1 MPVLTPASRTGNAST
16 NTNPYLQPQSA
27 VNRGA
32 DSAMAML
39 GKPVVPELSP
49 SGQRRH
55 EEEQKFISSSP
66 FYQKAGPLIDEAANA
81 SYDFFQAQEELAK
94 PVKRNQ
100 GESNLS
106 YATRATGTK
115 FAPGIA
121 SQGYKAAEVVVPALR
136 ASTLAPQVIGKVSNA
151 FLPEAVSSRL
161 TPLFQAY
168 SVLRSPDKW
177 AALGNIGIDYGTDF
191 ASKLFTG
198 KTLFEN
204 IDQSSLPDWGKG
216 TAKTGYN
223 IVSGLAGA
231 KAGTKVG
238 KYVGDV
244 AKAGK
249 AAIPSIAE
257 GRRVYNET
265 GSFDQALDAMSYKNL
280 ELEKGL
286 KNAITGESEVK
297 GFQQVPKDMEPLAQ
311 EALKYK
317 SADEFVRSHG
327 TPIYHGSDKKINT
340 FSNKKGSQG
349 VIWFADN
356 PKPITSGESG
366 AQGIKYIN
374 ERVTTGKKFAGWDE
388 YEKYGLGQIKD
399 MGFDGIKLPTSM
411 QDGTKYNDYIFFDN
425 NTLKT
430 KSELTDLWN
439 QAHSQTQGSVEVK
452 GFQQIPKNLE
462 PLAQE
467 ALKYKSA
474 EEFVNAQNKTGL
486 FNEYNPSARSGG
498 STVENTPL
506 TQLGYNATD
515 ELTVYR
521 GVPKGVKSINDGDWV
536 TTSKQLA
543 KDYAG
548 TGDVISMKVKAS
560 RLFAE
565 SGDDALDE
573 LVYSAK
579 PKLKESQLA
588 DLWNQAHSQKQGSAE
603 VKGFTNIPKEYE
615 KNLVKNSDGSFSFKK
630 NTEKAP
636 NLGSKFAQ
644 DIEPAGNYIN
654 LVEKGEPLSTQKGW
668 VSGTVNFKNP
678 LVVDWKTSGHGGW
691 KTDLSE
697 KFGATGK
704 ELSKKIAEAGYDAIV
719 TVDKG
724 NAMEVVD
731 LSNFKPTSS
740 VKGFTN
746 IPKPIDPATVPVTPK
761 VVEQKFRGD
770 KLNLEP
776 EQLKQIEDRLSGL
789 GLTSRTVRSF
799 DEMKS
804 MADELGTDPRA
815 LLSGNGKLT
824 DAKVIALKNLI
835 NQNSEFIAK
844 NSGLKFKTEQENAI
858 HQQKLRAADAQQNE
872 ALSQLI
878 GGGTELGRGIA
889 AFRILANKNMEP
901 SFWYKKGQQTRGNTL
916 TPEQK
921 ANIDGLIKENDRVGL
936 SMYVASLRDP
946 SLSEKFSTLWKAGL
960 LTNVT
965 THVANVAG
973 NASMA
978 GLRGVS
984 NVVGTG
990 IDKLISLGTG
1000 KRTMTVSP
1008 GAAVKGLGTGAKK
1021 GLSILRT
1028 GVNPDDFEGK
1038 FDIKGNINF
1047 GDSVLG
1053 KVANGYTRAV
1063 FGSLQAEDALFRGMH
1078 ESASIANQAK
1088 LIAINEGLKG
1098 QARQTRIAELLE
1110 NPTDAMKQTALQE
1123 AKVATF
1129 NNDNIVASKIGQL
1142 KAGRNKDD
1150 SFGSKALSTIVD
1162 VTMPFVKTPTN
1173 VVARIAEY
1181 TPLGL
1186 LKLAAGQLN
1195 KNTRGQKRLVED
1207 LSKVVTGGAVLA
1219 LGSALANQGLLTGSM
1234 PASAAERAQWEAE
1247 GKQPN
1252 SVYVN
1257 GRWYQINKLAPI
1269 GFLFAL
1275 AADNKTSGG
1284 LAETGLKGLK
1294 NLTDQTFLTGL
1305 SGGLK
1310 AVTDPEQN
1318 AASYAKQTVS
1328 SVIPSGLNAI
1338 AKVIDPTVRTTGGVG
1353 EAIQAKIPGLS
1364 SSLAPRL
1371 DVFGQEVKNEGGV
1384 LGLLDPTRSKA
1395 DKSNDP
1401 VLREFA
1407 KLGVNVGLPSNRMF
1421 NTTLDTYEY
1430 AEFQKVNGRVLK
1442 DVLDTLVVSPIFQN
1456 ASTAKKEELLE
1467 KTVTKVRA
1475 QTKAAVFPR
1484 ILQKRLDLPEVQ
1496 NPEILNEI
1504 ANKLYKNETFNAM
1517 SKEKQRQFVLD
1528 IVQQL

>member
-1 MPVLTPASRTGNAST
+1 MASIFEILFGKKDKATA
-16 NTNPYLQPQSA
+16 NPYIQPSFKSA
-27 VNRGA
+27 T
-32 DSAMAML
+32 
-39 GKPVVPELSP
+39 PEQILSP
-49 SGQRRH
+49 SALKKYQQGTNTSTKGTPEQLRR
-55 EEEQKFISSSP
+55 ERDASFARDETAFI
-66 FYQKAGPLIDEAANA
+66 KNVKPLIKEGADTA
-81 SYDFFQAQEELAK
+81 YGFFQAQEELAK

-100 GESNLS
+100 GESNLD
-106 YATRATGTK
+106 YAARSTGTK
-115 FAPGIA
+115 FAPGIF
-121 SQGYKAAEVVVPALR
+121 SQGYKAAEFAVPALR
-136 ASTLAPQVIGKVSNA
+136 AGTVTPTIIGKATNA
-151 FLPEAVSSRL
+151 LLPESVSSKV
-161 TPLFQAY
+161 TPLLQAY
-168 SVLRSPDKW
+168 SVLRSPNKW

-191 ASKLFTG
+191 TSKLFTG
-198 KTLFEN
+198 KTLNEN
-204 IDQSSLPDWGKG
+204 IDQSTLPDWGKG
-216 TAKTGYN
+216 FAKTGYN

-238 KYVGDV
+238 KYVSDV
-244 AKAGK
+244 TKAGK
-249 AAIPSIAE
+249 AALPSIAE

-265 GSFDQALDAMSYKNL
+265 GSFDKALDAITYKNL

-286 KNAITGESEVK
+286 KNAITGE
-297 GFQQVPKDMEPLAQ
+297 
-311 EALKYK
+311 
-317 SADEFVRSHG
+317 
-327 TPIYHGSDKKINT
+327 
-340 FSNKKGSQG
+340 
-349 VIWFADN
+349 
-356 PKPITSGESG
+356 
-366 AQGIKYIN
+366 
-374 ERVTTGKKFAGWDE
+374 
-388 YEKYGLGQIKD
+388 
-399 MGFDGIKLPTSM
+399 
-411 QDGTKYNDYIFFDN
+411 
-425 NTLKT
+425 
-430 KSELTDLWN
+430 
-439 QAHSQTQGSVEVK
+439 
-452 GFQQIPKNLE
+452 
-462 PLAQE
+462 
-467 ALKYKSA
+467 
-474 EEFVNAQNKTGL
+474 
-486 FNEYNPSARSGG
+486 
-498 STVENTPL
+498 
-506 TQLGYNATD
+506 
-515 ELTVYR
+515 
-521 GVPKGVKSINDGDWV
+521 
-536 TTSKQLA
+536 
-543 KDYAG
+543 
-548 TGDVISMKVKAS
+548 
-560 RLFAE
+560 
-565 SGDDALDE
+565 
-573 LVYSAK
+573 
-579 PKLKESQLA
+579 
-588 DLWNQAHSQKQGSAE
+588 AE
-603 VKGFTNIPKEYE
+603 VKGY
-615 KNLVKNSDGSFSFKK
+615 
-630 NTEKAP
+630 
-636 NLGSKFAQ
+636 
-644 DIEPAGNYIN
+644 
-654 LVEKGEPLSTQKGW
+654 
-668 VSGTVNFKNP
+668 
-678 LVVDWKTSGHGGW
+678 
-691 KTDLSE
+691 
-697 KFGATGK
+697 
-704 ELSKKIAEAGYDAIV
+704 
-719 TVDKG
+719 
-724 NAMEVVD
+724 
-731 LSNFKPTSS
+731 
-740 VKGFTN
+740 TN
-746 IPKPIDPATVPVTPK
+746 IPKPIDPSTVPVPPK
-761 VVEQKFRGD
+761 VVDQKFRGD

-789 GLTSRTVRSF
+789 GLTTRTVRSF
-799 DEMKS
+799 DEMKA
-804 MADELGTDPRA
+804 MADELGTDSRA

-835 NQNSEFIAK
+835 NQNADFIAK

-858 HQQKLRAADAQQNE
+858 HQQKLRAADAQTNE

-901 SFWYKKGQQTRGNTL
+901 SFWYKKGQQTRGNAL

-921 ANIDGLIKENDRVGL
+921 ANIDGLIKDNDRVGL

-978 GLRGVS
+978 GLRGLS
-984 NVVGTG
+984 NLVGTG
-990 IDKLISLGTG
+990 LDKIISLGTG

-1021 GLSILRT
+1021 GWAVLKT

-1038 FDIKGNINF
+1038 LDIRGNINF
-1047 GDSVLG
+1047 GDSILG

-1078 ESASIANQAK
+1078 ESASLANQAK

-1098 QARQTRIAELLE
+1098 QARQSRIAELME

-1123 AKVATF
+1123 ARIATF
-1129 NNDNIVASKIGQL
+1129 NNDNIVASKVGQL

-1150 SFGSKALSTIVD
+1150 SFGSKVLSTVVD

-1186 LKLAAGQLN
+1186 LKLAAGQIN

-1219 LGSALANQGLLTGSM
+1219 LGSALADQGLLTGSM
-1234 PASAAERAQWEAE
+1234 PATPAERAQWEAE

-1252 SVYVN
+1252 SVYIN

-1275 AADNKTSGG
+1275 AADNATSGSI
-1284 LAETGLKGLK
+1284 AETGLKGIK

-1305 SGGLK
+1305 SGGIK

-1318 AASYAKQTVS
+1318 AANYAKQTIS
-1328 SVIPSGLNAI
+1328 SVIPSGLGAI
-1338 AKVIDPTVRTTGGVG
+1338 ARVIDPTVRTTGGIG

-1407 KLGVNVGLPSNRMF
+1407 KLGVNVGMPSNRMF
-1421 NTTLDTYEY
+1421 NTTLDTYEF

-1442 DVLDTLVVSPIFQN
+1442 DVLDTLVVSPLFQN
-1456 ASTAKKEELLE
+1456 ASTAKKQELLE

-1496 NPEILNEI
+1496 NPELLNEI
-1504 ANKLYKNETFNAM
+1504 ANKLYKNEAFNAM